1 MTLSKDRAETVALQ
15 ALAFVAA
22 DEELLPQLAGATGA
36 GLEDARERAQDPAFL
51 AGILEFLCMEDRWI
65 RRFCD
70 EAGLGY
76 EVPMQALMAL
86 GGLQR
91 DEWP

>member
-1 MTLSKDRAETVALQ
+1 MTMTRERAETIALR
-15 ALAFVAA
+15 ALAWIAA

-36 GLEDARERAQDPAFL
+36 SLEDARDRVQDPAFL
-51 AGILEFLCMEDRWI
+51 AGILEFLTMEDRWV

-70 EAGLGY
+70 DSGLPYEAPL
-76 EVPMQALMAL
+76 EALRSLPGQM
-86 GGLQR
+86 R

>member
-1 MTLSKDRAETVALQ
+1 MTPDRAETVALQ
-15 ALAFVAA
+15 ALAWIAA
-22 DEELLPQLAGATGA
+22 DEELLPQLAGATGMSL
-36 GLEDARERAQDPAFL
+36 GDAKDRAQDPVFL

-70 EAGLGY
+70 DNDLPY
-76 EVPMQALMAL
+76 DLPMKALMSL
-86 GGLQR
+86 PGQQR

>member
-1 MTLSKDRAETVALQ
+1 MTMTRDRAETVALQ
-15 ALAFVAA
+15 ALAWIAA

-36 GLEDARERAQDPAFL
+36 SLADAKDRVQDPAFL
-51 AGILEFLCMEDRWI
+51 AGILEFLTMEDRWV

-70 EAGLGY
+70 DVGLPY

-86 GGLQR
+86 PGQMR
-91 DEWP
+91 PEWP

>member
-1 MTLSKDRAETVALQ
+1 MTPDRAETVALQ
-15 ALAFVAA
+15 ALAWIAA
-22 DEELLPQLAGATGA
+22 DEELLPQLAGATGMSL
-36 GLEDARERAQDPAFL
+36 GDAKGRVQDPAFL

-70 EAGLGY
+70 EHGLPY
-76 EVPMQALMAL
+76 DEPMKALMAL
-86 GGLQR
+86 PGQQR

>member
-1 MTLSKDRAETVALQ
+1 MTMTQDRAETLALQ
-15 ALAFVAA
+15 ALGWIAA

-36 GLEDARERAQDPAFL
+36 SLGDARDRVQDPAFL
-51 AGILEFLCMEDRWI
+51 AGILEFLTMEDRWI

-70 EAGLGY
+70 DHGLPY
-76 EVPMQALMAL
+76 DAPLQALRAL
-86 GGLQR
+86 PGRLR

>member
-1 MTLSKDRAETVALQ
+1 MTMSKDSAETLALE
-15 ALAFVAA
+15 ALAFIAG
-22 DEELLPQLAGATGA
+22 DEELLPRLAGATGA
-36 GLEDARERAQDPAFL
+36 GLSDARERAQDPAFL

-70 EAGLGY
+70 DRGLRYEA
-76 EVPMQALMAL
+76 PMQALAAL

>member
-1 MTLSKDRAETVALQ
+1 MSMTRDRAETIALR
-15 ALAFVAA
+15 ALAFIAA

-36 GLEDARERAQDPAFL
+36 ALGEVKDRVQDPAFL

-65 RRFCD
+65 RRFC
-70 EAGLGY
+70 EAEGLPF
-76 EVPMQALMAL
+76 EAPLQALMAL
-86 GGLQR
+86 PGQQR

>member
-1 MTLSKDRAETVALQ
+1 MTLSRDRAETVALE

-36 GLEDARERAQDPAFL
+36 GLEDARDRVQDPAFL

-70 EAGLGY
+70 AQGY
-76 EVPMQALMAL
+76 PYDLPMQALIAL

>member
-1 MTLSKDRAETVALQ
+1 MNLSKDRAETVALE
-15 ALAFVAA
+15 ALAFIAS

-36 GLEDARERAQDPAFL
+36 GLEDARNRVQDPAFL
-51 AGILEFLCMEDRWI
+51 AGILEFLCMEDRWV

-70 EAGLGY
+70 ERELPY
-76 EVPMQALMAL
+76 EVPLQALMAL